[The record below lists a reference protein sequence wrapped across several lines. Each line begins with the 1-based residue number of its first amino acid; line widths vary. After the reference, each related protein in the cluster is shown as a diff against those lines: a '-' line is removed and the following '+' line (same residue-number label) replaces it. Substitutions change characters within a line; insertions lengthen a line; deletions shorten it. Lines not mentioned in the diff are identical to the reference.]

1 MKLIKIAA
9 LLMGLS
15 IVGLNICSCSNEP
28 EPVSSDINVISTQ
41 AQNTGSAAETSSASY
56 VFDYNNF
63 VVGTE
68 FDESKLPED
77 WDSEPAADCARVGMG
92 VRYFTSSFEVY
103 MYVDTNLIYQVELLD
118 DTVSTPEGIH
128 IGSTVEEIK
137 LAYGDSPDMEAPNGI
152 AYVFDSYLLQ
162 FDINDAGKVTRIFY
176 TEPQV

>member
-41 AQNTGSAAETSSASY
+41 AQNTGSAAETSSVPY

-63 VVGTE
+63 VVGNE

-92 VRYFTSSFEVY
+92 VRYFTSSFDVY
-103 MYVDTNLIYQVELLD
+103 MYTDTN
-118 DTVSTPEGIH
+118 
-128 IGSTVEEIK
+128 
-137 LAYGDSPDMEAPNGI
+137 
-152 AYVFDSYLLQ
+152 
-162 FDINDAGKVTRIFY
+162 
-176 TEPQV
+176 